1 MALSGIFYGTTSN
14 PRLKPQIS
22 WSAVQSIEGNYSDV
36 TAKLQYTRS
45 NSGYTTG
52 GTWEGSLTINGEK
65 TTKRMYMEI
74 TYGNLTTVITATARV
89 YHDALGA
96 KTITISGAGGI
107 VSPAEAS
114 LKTTTISGNIT
125 LDTVPR
131 ATEISA
137 GDANITG
144 CATVVLG
151 KKSPDFTHSVAYQF
165 GSLSGYL
172 TEDGGV
178 SDTECR
184 FSASAVQFLVPEDFY
199 GEIPNEKSG
208 LCTLTCNTYS
218 GDTLVGSKTA
228 LFTATAAESLCAPVV
243 ELQVEDSNPLT
254 VRATGDSAVLLP
266 YISHARCVLTAT
278 ARNGATLVRRTV
290 AGQELTG
297 HMLTLKPFA
306 GGDILATVTDS
317 RGYTTR
323 LSLTPTQIGYVP
335 VTVNTAIYRANP
347 TADTVS
353 LRLFGQCYRGG
364 FGKVDNRLQI
374 TGTTPSGQEIQQ
386 TVEIREDNTFDT
398 TLKLTGVPYDQSF
411 LVELTVKDAFMQEA
425 VSVTV
430 PKGLPVFDWGEQDFS
445 FHVPV
450 SMPGLWVGGENCAD
464 LVVEQGYAGG
474 WYYRK
479 YQSGFAQVFR
489 QVNVEM
495 PALTAVG
502 SIYASDVITVDY
514 PFSFLTEKG
523 IYRYVNTANQG
534 ILCAT
539 INGEDPAYLGFRLH
553 SATANTVAAPT
564 VVLYVAG
571 FWR

>member
-65 TTKRMYMEI
+65 TTKRLYMEI

-89 YHDALGA
+89 YHDALGE

-125 LDTVPR
+125 LDTIPR

-144 CATVVLG
+144 CAAVVLS
-151 KKSPDFTHSVAYQF
+151 KKSPGFTHSVAYRF
-165 GSLSGYL
+165 GALSGYL

-184 FSASAVQFLVPEDFY
+184 FSSSVVNFRLPESFY
-199 GEIPNEKSG
+199 GEIPNAKAG
-208 LCTLTCNTYS
+208 ICTLTCHTYS
-218 GDTLVGSKTA
+218 GDAVIGSKTA
-228 LFTATAAESLCAPVV
+228 QFTATAPESLCAPVV
-243 ELQVEDSNPLT
+243 ELQVADENPVS

-278 ARNGATLVRRTV
+278 ARNGATITQRTV
-290 AGQELTG
+290 AGQELAG
-297 HMLTLKPFA
+297 HSLTLKPFA
-306 GGDILATVTDS
+306 GGEILATVTDS

-323 LSLTPTQIGYVP
+323 LTLTPTQVGYVP
-335 VTVNTAIYRANP
+335 VTVSTGLFRENP

-364 FGKVDNRLQI
+364 FGVFDNTLQI
-374 TGTTPSGQEIQQ
+374 VGTTQSGQEIQQ
-386 TVEIREDNTFDT
+386 TVEIREDNTYDT
-398 TLKLTGVPYDQSF
+398 TVLLTGVPYEESF
-411 LVELTVKDAFMQEA
+411 LVELTVKDALMKET

-450 SMPGLWVGGENCAD
+450 SMPGLWIGAEPCAD

-495 PALTAVG
+495 PKLTAVG

-514 PFSFLTEKG
+514 PFPFLTEKG
-523 IYRYVNTANQG
+523 IYRFVNTANQG

-553 SATANTVAAPT
+553 SATKETVSTPVAI
-564 VVLYVAG
+564 LYVAG